1 MTDKKVHFELFPGS
15 YKYNIVNQIFS
26 EIDMD
31 EWDSYLK
38 EYTSFRKEIEE
49 DKENGDIDSLYHTGH
64 PEWDNIHVRSNDMRK
79 KLRKVLRYSNSSW
92 VFKKLQMYNSTFKNS
107 GPHALIFPHRRSI
120 DGKQRS
126 VSQWKS
132 CLTRFSEKRLNFW
145 SFLLSALIP
154 AVSIGQ
160 VLFVRMLFN
169 PKTKISSFWAAF
181 SSMISFDNQ

>member
-15 YKYNIVNQIFS
+15 FKSHIVNQIFL

-79 KLRKVLRYSNSSW
+79 KLRKVLRYSNS
-92 VFKKLQMYNSTFKNS
+92 N
-107 GPHALIFPHRRSI
+107 
-120 DGKQRS
+120 
-126 VSQWKS
+126 
-132 CLTRFSEKRLNFW
+132 
-145 SFLLSALIP
+145 
-154 AVSIGQ
+154 
-160 VLFVRMLFN
+160 
-169 PKTKISSFWAAF
+169 
-181 SSMISFDNQ
+181 